1 MGKRNRMSCYTVNL
15 LILWLPVNSWTQP
28 TEKPT
33 SPATPRI
40 ILGLCLFWAMFLSL
54 WCSVI
59 GSYRINYRANPGKIF
74 PPHRK
79 CRLSRSKQIAL
90 TTHWIIS
97 LYILFLTFRKF
108 TPKCSKIVIDFDSI
122 NSRPNQKL
130 QWVTSH

>member
-1 MGKRNRMSCYTVNL
+1 MSWCVANL
-15 LILWLPVNSWTQP
+15 LEILWLPDNSWTQLAEEP
-28 TEKPT
+28 PNQT
-33 SPATPRI
+33 TPCI
-40 ILGLCLFWAMFLSL
+40 FFGLSLFWAMFLSV
-54 WCSVI
+54 WCTVI
-59 GSYRINYRANPGKIF
+59 GSYRINYQVNPGKNF

-79 CRLSRSKQIAL
+79 CRLNQSKQIAL

-122 NSRPNQKL
+122 NSRPSQKL